1 MFLGEFVSKEVL
13 VVSIFQILINMMDL
27 FFCNPP
33 LAKGQVM

>member
-27 FFCNPP
+27 FFAIHFCGRG
-33 LAKGQVM
+33 K